1 MNHFEHFPLSHVT
14 GMTRL
19 RHCFGL
25 SLLLSTAMLCQ
36 AQQQPAGQ
44 SPPDAPSTTQSAQK
58 PAPPPDPSKSHNTF
72 TLLGRRST
80 FFPDLATSPGPLSS
94 SQKFEL
100 FASTSISGSAV
111 LGSAA
116 GAGFS
121 QAIDSYSGYGQGGEG
136 YAKRFGASMARGAT
150 TNFFGTFLIPSLLHQ
165 DPRYFVLG
173 DGSFRESAKYALRR
187 VFITRTDSGGNAF
200 NWSGILAPLASEGI
214 ANTYLPEGDRTA
226 GQTIER
232 YGTDIGVRAAG
243 NLMREYWPTLSKKLK
258 LPRKFA
264 PAPTS
269 PPPVADPKP

>member
-1 MNHFEHFPLSHVT
+1 MTHFKHFPLSQAA
-14 GMTRL
+14 GMKRL

-25 SLLLSTAMLCQ
+25 SLLLSTAMFCQ
-36 AQQQPAGQ
+36 AQQPPA
-44 SPPDAPSTTQSAQK
+44 SPPDAPSTTKSAQMS
-58 PAPPPDPSKSHNTF
+58 APPQEPSKSHNTF
-72 TLLGRRST
+72 TLLARRST

-94 SQKFEL
+94 SQKFKL
-100 FASTSISGSAV
+100 FASSSISGSAV

-116 GAGFS
+116 GAGLS
-121 QAIDSYSGYGQGGEG
+121 QAIGSYSGYGQGGEG

-200 NWSGILAPLASEGI
+200 NWSDILAPLASEGI

-243 NLMREYWPTLSKKLK
+243 NLMREYWPTLSRKLK
-258 LPRKFA
+258 RPRKPA

-269 PPPVADPKP
+269 PPPAAVPQP